1 MKCHPDNSSCRGF
14 TLVEA
19 LLAVA
24 VIGVLAAIGIVSMM
38 GIVRSAGNSK
48 DRRNAQSVSAL
59 YSSARAAGATFSS
72 LSADKVGVVNELI
85 EGKAG
90 KGLLS
95 TVRFQLPGVSATE
108 VNSLV
113 RFLEFDDN
121 VGLLYQ
127 ASSDN

>member
-1 MKCHPDNSSCRGF
+1 MKCHPENTSRRGF
-14 TLVEA
+14 TLVET
-19 LLAVA
+19 LFAVA
-24 VIGVLAAIGIVSMM
+24 IIGVLAAIGITTMV
-38 GIVRSAGNSK
+38 GLVRSAGNSK

-72 LSADKVGVVNELI
+72 SSADKVGVVNELI

-90 KGLLS
+90 KGVLS

-113 RFLEFDDN
+113 RYLEFDNN

-127 ASSDN
+127 AGSEN